1 MSKFLTSRSERASQA
16 FGTLRSKG
24 VSMAKSVGTAVAVGG
39 AFIASE
45 AMALTAE
52 QNTAVTA
59 AYDAT
64 GTSVNL
70 VVAGLIGV
78 ALLITGFGI
87 IYGLLRK

>member
-1 MSKFLTSRSERASQA
+1 MSKFLTSRADRAAQA

-24 VSMAKSVGTAVAVGG
+24 ASMAKATGTAMAVG
-39 AFIASE
+39 AATFASN
-45 AMALTAE
+45 AMALTAD
-52 QNTAVTA
+52 QNTAITA
-59 AYDAT
+59 AYDGT

-70 VVAGLIGV
+70 VIAGLIGV